1 MALPNRAGGPE
12 VQKRPTSDILWGAA
26 MCFVTFS
33 VLGLV
38 DASIKT
44 RLGLPFM
51 HGAWG
56 TISMLAFG
64 TIDNPVARRYN
75 CVVATVASCAVVA
88 ACFQWFG
95 AVWWS
100 RALAVSTSLAFM
112 MWTGSVH
119 PPGAAA
125 VMACMDISGFQ
136 ELGLWYV
143 AYPTL
148 FGSLFILAMG
158 KWCQRLKRR
167 HEWTWGSPETPPPDE
182 YCVVVAERPERG
194 ERERVGG
201 GSLEGRWSAYDAEI
215 EESLEAQPGGFCDD
229 GRDD

>member
-12 VQKRPTSDILWGAA
+12 VQKRPTSDIFWGALV
-26 MCFVTFS
+26 CFVTFS
-33 VLGLV
+33 VLGLL

-64 TIDNPVARRYN
+64 TIDNPVARWYN
-75 CVVATVASCAVVA
+75 CVVATIASCAVVA
-88 ACFQWFG
+88 ACFHCFG
-95 AVWWS
+95 AAWWS
-100 RALAVSTSLAFM
+100 RALAVSISLAFM

-136 ELGLWYV
+136 SLGLWYV

-158 KWCQRLKRR
+158 KLCQRLKRR

-182 YCVVVAERPERG
+182 YCVVRPERG
-194 ERERVGG
+194 EREWLGG
-201 GSLEGRWSAYDAEI
+201 GRDGKWSEYDTEI
-215 EESLEAQPGGFCDD
+215 EEALEARPGGFCDD
-229 GRDD
+229 DD